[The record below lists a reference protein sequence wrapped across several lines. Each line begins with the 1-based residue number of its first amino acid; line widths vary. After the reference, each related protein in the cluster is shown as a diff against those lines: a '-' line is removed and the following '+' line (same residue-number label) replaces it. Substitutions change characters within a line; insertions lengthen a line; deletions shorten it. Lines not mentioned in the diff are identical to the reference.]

1 MVCYLQQWLAASFD
15 SFMILGQTMKARVS
29 WDKDLTFTGTTDSG
43 YKTVMDGSGNA
54 VSPMESVLLAVGACS
69 SVDVVDILK
78 KGRFN
83 IEACNCELDAE
94 RAEEPPRVF
103 TKIHAHYTVSGEGIS
118 EKALGRAVQL
128 SAEKYCSV
136 MLMLTGN
143 VDITTSYT
151 LV

>member
-1 MVCYLQQWLAASFD
+1 M
-15 SFMILGQTMKARVS
+15 
-29 WDKDLTFTGTTDSG
+29 
-43 YKTVMDGSGNA
+43 
-54 VSPMESVLLAVGACS
+54 
-69 SVDVVDILK
+69 VDILK

-83 IEACNCELDAE
+83 IEACNCELEAE

-118 EKALGRAVQL
+118 EKALARAVQL

>member
-1 MVCYLQQWLAASFD
+1 
-15 SFMILGQTMKARVS
+15 MKANVS
-29 WDKDLTFTGTTDSG
+29 WDKDLSFTGTTDSG
-43 YKTVMDGSGNA
+43 YKTVMDGNGNA
-54 VSPMESVLLAVGACS
+54 ISPMESVLVAAGACS

-83 IEACNCELDAE
+83 ITHCDCELEAK

-103 TKIHAHYTVSGEGIS
+103 TEIHAHYKVTGEGIT
-118 EKALGRAVQL
+118 EKALARAVQL

-136 MLMLTGN
+136 MLMLEGK
-143 VDITTSYT
+143 VKITTSYE

>member
-1 MVCYLQQWLAASFD
+1 
-15 SFMILGQTMKARVS
+15 MKARVS

-43 YKTVMDGSGNA
+43 YKTVMDGSGKA

-83 IEACNCELDAE
+83 IEACNCELEAE

-118 EKALGRAVQL
+118 EKALARAVQL

-143 VDITTSYT
+143 VEITTSYT